1 MGPFKQC
8 WRCSGQYPEEFFP
21 VRRGLNA
28 FKPERRGVCDGC
40 LPKARDK
47 TKQANRW
54 LVKAASTARRHAK
67 KYIDKGLATSVEG
80 FCKKFKWFKDKI
92 AHALE
97 YASGNGCQEC
107 GRKFSTMGNGLS
119 DITID
124 IIDREKL
131 PFFGLNTRIICGTCN
146 REKGKTAVDKYGA
159 KQLGWRLF
167 EENEK
172 RRAADPYYGTLFQI
186 GA

>member
-8 WRCSGQYPEEFFP
+8 SRCSGQYPQEFFARNKWLDASNH
-21 VRRGLNA
+21 RRA
-28 FKPERRGVCDGC
+28 ICIGC
-40 LPKARDK
+40 EQTARDK

-54 LVKAASTARRHAK
+54 LVKATSTIRRHAK
-67 KYIDKGLATSVEG
+67 KYIAKGLATSVED
-80 FCKKFKWFKDKI
+80 FSKKFNWFKEKI
-92 AHALE
+92 AHSMEHA
-97 YASGNGCQEC
+97 YGNGCQEC

-124 IIDREKL
+124 IIDREKR
-131 PFFGLNTRIICGTCN
+131 PYWHNTRFICGTCN
-146 REKGKTAVDKYGA
+146 REKGITAVEEYGA

-167 EENEK
+167 EENEA
-172 RRAADPYYGTLFQI
+172 RRAVDPYYGTLFQI